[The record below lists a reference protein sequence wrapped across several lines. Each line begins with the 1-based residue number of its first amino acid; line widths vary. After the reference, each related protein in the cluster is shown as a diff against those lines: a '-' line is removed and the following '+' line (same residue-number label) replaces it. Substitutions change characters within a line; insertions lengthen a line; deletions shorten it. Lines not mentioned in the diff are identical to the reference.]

1 MDTKTTPKKKI
12 IRTRINLQRR
22 LMNKEQLE
30 EHLKNLKH
38 EANQRYYQKKTA
50 NVVRKWKRPYD
61 IKVEELEKKLMDM
74 DLLLKSQGK
83 QITNDSPIT
92 KPTDKINVSESESE
106 SETSSSESESES
118 ETSSSETETKRV
130 SKKVKFISNNPIQ
143 QPQINVSESES
154 ESETSS
160 SESESESETS
170 SSETETKRVS
180 KKVKLSNNPI
190 QQPQQQYTPPQRQ
203 QYTPYPQQQYTP
215 PQRQQYTPY
224 PQQQY
229 TPYQQQQRQVMFV

>member
-38 EANQRYYQKKTA
+38 EANQRYFQKKTA

-106 SETSSSESESES
+106 SETSSSE
-118 ETSSSETETKRV
+118 TETKRV

-143 QPQINVSESES
+143 Q
-154 ESETSS
+154 
-160 SESESESETS
+160 
-170 SSETETKRVS
+170 
-180 KKVKLSNNPI
+180 
-190 QQPQQQYTPPQRQ
+190 
-203 QYTPYPQQQYTP
+203 PQQQYTP

>member
-1 MDTKTTPKKKI
+1 
-12 IRTRINLQRR
+12 
-22 LMNKEQLE
+22 MNKEQLE

-143 QPQINVSESES
+143 QPQ
-154 ESETSS
+154 
-160 SESESESETS
+160 
-170 SSETETKRVS
+170 
-180 KKVKLSNNPI
+180 
-190 QQPQQQYTPPQRQ
+190 QQYTPPQRQ